1 MVFNLRSPILKNSV
15 IEFQNKHKILLRKI
29 FEISG
34 LWLLIDLSH
43 GLVIYIYI
51 CMFIYIVDIYIIYLC
66 IYSYIYMYICIKIY
80 LYIDR

>member
-29 FEISG
+29 SEISG

-43 GLVIYIYI
+43 GLVIFVIIYIYI
-51 CMFIYIVDIYIIYLC
+51 YIYI
-66 IYSYIYMYICIKIY
+66 
-80 LYIDR
+80 